1 MDIRKRKDDHITICL
16 ERDVQAARNH
26 WDDVMLV
33 HEAVPSRDL
42 EDIELGTE
50 LLGRK
55 LSAPLII
62 AAMTGGSRRSMS
74 YNKLLAR
81 AAEEHGIGLGVGSQ
95 RAGLEEGRL
104 LRSYTVVKEFEVP
117 LLLGNLGA
125 PQASSGQRTDQKG
138 GVPFDVALFERARD
152 MIGAHAICLH
162 LNYLQEVVQPEGETK
177 AYGLIEN
184 IRTISG
190 KVKLVA
196 KETGGGISRGCALSL
211 KKAGVSAIDV
221 GGLSGTSFSAVESFR
236 YDPTGRA
243 SRFGTTFRE
252 WGLPTPVSVIV
263 ANVGLPL
270 IATGGLRTGL
280 DIARSLSLG
289 ASSGGMAWTLL
300 KAASKGYEHLSN
312 EIRTVLDELRAAVF
326 LSGVPSVR
334 EMGQRP
340 PVLTGVTREIVEQLA
355 PGRSMKFP

>member
-16 ERDVQAARNH
+16 ERNVMAVRNH

-62 AAMTGGSRRSMS
+62 AAMTGGSRRAGS

-95 RAGLEEGRL
+95 RAGLEEGRFIG
-104 LRSYTVVKEFEVP
+104 SYTVVRDYEVP

-125 PQASSGQRTDQKG
+125 PQASSGPKPDRQG
-138 GVPFDVALFERARD
+138 GVPFDTALFERARD
-152 MIGAHAICLH
+152 MIGAHAVCLH
-162 LNYLQEVVQPEGETK
+162 LNYLQEVVQPEGETN
-177 AYGLIEN
+177 AGSLLEN
-184 IRTISG
+184 IRNISG

-196 KETGGGISRGCALSL
+196 KETGAGISRGCALSL
-211 KKAGVSAIDV
+211 KSAGVSAIDV

-236 YDPTGRA
+236 HDPTGRA

-263 ANVGLPL
+263 ADVGLPL

-289 ASSGGMAWTLL
+289 ASASGMAWTLL
-300 KAASKGYEHLSN
+300 RAASKGYDRLSD
-312 EIRTVLDELRAAVF
+312 EIGTILDELRAAVF
-326 LSGVPSVR
+326 LSGASSVR
-334 EMGQRP
+334 EMGHRP